1 MFQKDRR
8 IVEVYGQRVG
18 EGQVCECRGNR
29 QQGPQGG
36 AVDGQ

>member
-1 MFQKDRR
+1 MFQEDRR

-36 AVDGQ
+36 AGDGQ